1 MAHHKSAIKRLKTNE
16 KSRVRNHSAK
26 ARCRTLEK
34 NLRAV
39 VQSGQKNEAE
49 VQLKVVQKA
58 LDQARSH
65 GILKAETVSRKKGRL
80 MKLVNQLTA

>member
-16 KSRVRNHSAK
+16 KSRARNHSAK

-34 NLRAV
+34 NLRAAL
-39 VQSGQKNEAE
+39 QSGKKSEAE
-49 VQLKVVQKA
+49 TQLKVVQKA
-58 LDQARSH
+58 LDQARSR

-80 MKLVNQLTA
+80 MKQVSQLPA

>member
-26 ARCRTLEK
+26 SRCRTLEK
-34 NLRAV
+34 NLRAA
-39 VQSGQKNEAE
+39 VQSGKKNEAE
-49 VQLKVVQKA
+49 TQLQVVQKA